1 MASTYQYWRLNFNGV
16 TNGSSLVAIAEVQFL
31 DSSTPSPISLSGGTA
46 SASTSFSGSFVAAN
60 AFDGNPATAWASSAN
75 PSSGSPQWLQYQFTG
90 AVSVTSVALTVRN
103 DSGAW
108 TSQSPTA
115 VQIQGSPDGTTWT
128 TILSYIGIVWTINGQ
143 TQTFF
148 ASTAVGSSRVSQVAI
163 EAATQGS
170 NARVSQ
176 IATEAIGGSNPNAR
190 LSQLA
195 VEILGGSKPNVR
207 LSQLVV
213 EIIYPYIQPVP
224 VMIQNFILP

>member
-16 TNGSSLVAIAEVQFL
+16 TNGSSLAAIAEVQFL
-31 DSSTPSPISLSGGTA
+31 DITPAPISLSGGTA

-60 AFDGNPATAWASSAN
+60 AFDGNPATAWESSAS

-90 AVSVTSVALTVRN
+90 PVSVTSIAISVRN
-103 DSGAW
+103 DSTAW

-115 VQIQGSPDGTTWT
+115 MQIQGSPDGITWT
-128 TILSYIGIVWTINGQ
+128 TIVSYTGIVWTSNGQ
-143 TQTFF
+143 VQTFF
-148 ASTAVGSSRVSQVAI
+148 ASTTVGSARVSQLAI

-190 LSQLA
+190 LSQVAL
-195 VEILGGSKPNVR
+195 EILGGSKPNVR
-207 LSQLVV
+207 LSQLAV
-213 EIIYPYIQPVP
+213 EIIYPYIQPIP
-224 VMIQNFILP
+224 VLIQNFVLP

>member
-1 MASTYQYWRLNFNGV
+1 
-16 TNGSSLVAIAEVQFL
+16 VAIAEVQFL
-31 DSSTPSPISLSGGTA
+31 DITPSPISLSGGTA

-60 AFDGNPATAWASSAN
+60 AFDGNSATAWASSAN

-90 AVSVTSVALTVRN
+90 PVSVTSIAISVRN
-103 DSGAW
+103 DSTAW

-115 VQIQGSPDGTTWT
+115 MQIQGSPDGTTWT
-128 TILSYIGIVWTINGQ
+128 TIVSYTGIVWGSNGQ
-143 TQTFF
+143 TQIFF
-148 ASTAVGSSRVSQVAI
+148 ADTTTVGNARVSQLAI

-176 IATEAIGGSNPNAR
+176 VAVEAIGGSNPNAR

-213 EIIYPYIQPVP
+213 EIVYPYIQPVP